1 MYIDISIIMINV
13 CVCTYICIHVS
24 SEQMM
29 RCVCVCV
36 CCTLDP
42 TEMSPT
48 TIALFAGRKERRK
61 QVCCERGWWWHS
73 SPLRL
78 VSSFSFFL
86 FFWLVCRWKNSLCV
100 ALSKVHSSFS
110 SDAYGKSKLP
120 SLCTHAIIIIQ
131 CFVQR
136 AKTSLDIYKF
146 NYITTIHS
154 NKIQYHKF
162 LYLRNRKKYG

>member
-1 MYIDISIIMINV
+1 MYICM
-13 CVCTYICIHVS
+13 CEYICVHVS
-24 SEQMM
+24 SKQMM
-29 RCVCVCV
+29 RCMCM

-48 TIALFAGRKERRK
+48 TIARFAGRKERRK
-61 QVCCERGWWWHS
+61 QVCCERVWWWHS

-78 VSSFSFFL
+78 VSSFSFFSLPL
-86 FFWLVCRWKNSLCV
+86 FLARLSVKKKTLYI

-110 SDAYGKSKLP
+110 SDICGKSKLP
-120 SLCTHAIIIIQ
+120 SLYTHTHAIIIIE

-146 NYITTIHS
+146 NYIVVHS
-154 NKIQYHKF
+154 NKYVYTYYHEF
-162 LYLRNRKKYG
+162 L